1 MAQQSANRKTL
12 WSRTIKK
19 YLCQILLLIA
29 VSPVLAYKTERVCET
44 SEASS
49 RAPAKKICKTVLVM
63 TEAQKKAVEEE
74 KARREKKPA
83 KKQPP
88 KH

>member
-1 MAQQSANRKTL
+1 M
-12 WSRTIKK
+12 KK
-19 YLCQILLLIA
+19 YICCVLMLIA
-29 VSPVLAYKTERVCET
+29 VSPVPAYKTQRVCET

-49 RAPAKKICKTVLVM
+49 KAPAKTTCKTVLVM

-83 KKQPP
+83 KKEQP

>member
-1 MAQQSANRKTL
+1 M
-12 WSRTIKK
+12 KK
-19 YLCQILLLIA
+19 YICCVLLLIA
-29 VSPVLAYKTERVCET
+29 ATPVLAYKTQRVCET
-44 SEASS
+44 TEASLK
-49 RAPAKKICKTVLVM
+49 APAKKTCKTVLIM

-83 KKQPP
+83 KKEAP

>member
-1 MAQQSANRKTL
+1 
-12 WSRTIKK
+12 
-19 YLCQILLLIA
+19 
-29 VSPVLAYKTERVCET
+29 VCET

-49 RAPAKKICKTVLVM
+49 KAPAKKTCKTVLVM
-63 TEAQKKAVEEE
+63 TDAQKKAVQEE

-83 KKQPP
+83 KKEQP

>member
-1 MAQQSANRKTL
+1 M
-12 WSRTIKK
+12 KK
-19 YLCQILLLIA
+19 YICCVLILIA
-29 VSPVLAYKTERVCET
+29 VSPVPAYKTQRVCET

-49 RAPAKKICKTVLVM
+49 KTPAKTTCKTVLVM

-74 KARREKKPA
+74 KARRENKPV
-83 KKQPP
+83 KQAAP

>member
-1 MAQQSANRKTL
+1 M
-12 WSRTIKK
+12 IKK
-19 YLCQILLLIA
+19 YICCILILIA
-29 VSPVLAYKTERVCET
+29 VSPSPAYKTQRVCET

-49 RAPAKKICKTVLVM
+49 KAPAKTTCKTVLVM
-63 TEAQKKAVEEE
+63 TEAQKKAVDEE

-83 KKQPP
+83 KKEQS

>member
-1 MAQQSANRKTL
+1 V
-12 WSRTIKK
+12 KK
-19 YLCQILLLIA
+19 YICWVLLLIA
-29 VSPVLAYKTERVCET
+29 VSPVLAYKTQRVCET

-49 RAPAKKICKTVLVM
+49 KAPARTTCKTVLVM

-74 KARREKKPA
+74 KARREKKPT
-83 KKQPP
+83 KKQQP

>member
-1 MAQQSANRKTL
+1 MN
-12 WSRTIKK
+12 K
-19 YLCQILLLIA
+19 YISCIFLLIA
-29 VSPVLAYKTERVCET
+29 ATPALAYKTERVCHT
-44 SEASS
+44 TEASLK
-49 RAPAKKICKTVLVM
+49 APAKKTCKTVLVM

-83 KKQPP
+83 KKETP

>member
-1 MAQQSANRKTL
+1 M
-12 WSRTIKK
+12 KK
-19 YLCQILLLIA
+19 YICCILILIA
-29 VSPVLAYKTERVCET
+29 VSPTTAYKTQRVCET

-49 RAPAKKICKTVLVM
+49 KTPAKTTCKTVLVM

-83 KKQPP
+83 KKEQP

>member
-1 MAQQSANRKTL
+1 MNKYICCIVVLIFVSSA
-12 WSRTIKK
+12 W
-19 YLCQILLLIA
+19 
-29 VSPVLAYKTERVCET
+29 AYKTERVCHT
-44 SEASS
+44 VEASLK
-49 RAPAKKICKTVLVM
+49 APAKKTCKTVLVM

-83 KKQPP
+83 KKEAP

>member
-1 MAQQSANRKTL
+1 V
-12 WSRTIKK
+12 KK
-19 YLCQILLLIA
+19 YICWVLLLIA
-29 VSPVLAYKTERVCET
+29 VSPVLAYKTQRVCET

-49 RAPAKKICKTVLVM
+49 KAPARTTCKTVLVM

-83 KKQPP
+83 KKQQP

>member
-1 MAQQSANRKTL
+1 M
-12 WSRTIKK
+12 KK
-19 YLCQILLLIA
+19 YICYIFLLIA
-29 VSPVLAYKTERVCET
+29 VSPTPAYKTERVCET
-44 SEASS
+44 SEATSK
-49 RAPAKKICKTVLVM
+49 APVKTTCKTVLVM

-83 KKQPP
+83 KQEAP

>member
-1 MAQQSANRKTL
+1 MN
-12 WSRTIKK
+12 K
-19 YLCQILLLIA
+19 YICCIFLLILI
-29 VSPVLAYKTERVCET
+29 SPAWSYKTERVCHT
-44 SEASS
+44 TEASLK
-49 RAPAKKICKTVLVM
+49 APAKKTCKTLLVM

-83 KKQPP
+83 KKEAP

>member
-1 MAQQSANRKTL
+1 M
-12 WSRTIKK
+12 KK
-19 YLCQILLLIA
+19 YICCVLLLIA
-29 VSPVLAYKTERVCET
+29 STPVLAYKTQRVCET
-44 SEASS
+44 TEASLK
-49 RAPAKKICKTVLVM
+49 APAKKTCKTVLVM

-83 KKQPP
+83 KKEQP

>member
-1 MAQQSANRKTL
+1 V
-12 WSRTIKK
+12 KK
-19 YLCQILLLIA
+19 YICCILILIA
-29 VSPVLAYKTERVCET
+29 VSPSPAYKTQRVCET

-49 RAPAKKICKTVLVM
+49 KAPAKKTCKTVLVM
-63 TEAQKKAVEEE
+63 TEAKKKAVEEE

-83 KKQPP
+83 KKEQP